1 MHQKPFIIGISGGSG
16 SGKTT
21 FVRDLAQSFLL
32 KSCVSSA
39 RIIIISHGKNSRLDA
54 NNEKNFDLPEYFKE
68 TEYHKDVLRLLNGED
83 VVLKEYTYNNPLAEP
98 KLITYKAAPIV
109 IIEGIFVFH
118 FADVSSLIDYKIF
131 IDADEHIKLIRRIQ
145 RDQIERNYPLEDV
158 LYRYQH
164 HAYPSYQKYI
174 LPYKENCDIVVDNN
188 ISFESAMQIIKS
200 SIRERLDIFK
210 TGALPSNNG
219 NTVNL

>member
-1 MHQKPFIIGISGGSG
+1 MSQKPFIIGISGGSG

-21 FVRDLAQSFLL
+21 FVRELATSFSQDEVCILSQDNYY
-32 KSCVSSA
+32 KP
-39 RIIIISHGKNSRLDA
+39 REEQQTDNTG
-54 NNEKNFDLPEYFKE
+54 EKNFDLPESFKE
-68 TEYHKDVLRLLNGED
+68 EEYHQDVLKLLNGVD

-118 FADVSSLIDYKIF
+118 FSDVSNLMDSKIF

-164 HAYPSYQKYI
+164 HVFPSYQKFI
-174 LPYKENCDIVVDNN
+174 LPYKPQCDIIVNNN
-188 ISFESAMQIIKS
+188 ISFESAMNTVKL
-200 SIRERLDIFK
+200 SIREKLDSLK
-210 TGALPSNNG
+210 
-219 NTVNL
+219 

>member
-1 MHQKPFIIGISGGSG
+1 MNQKPFIIGISGGSG

-21 FVRDLAQSFLL
+21 FVRELSSSFSQKEVCILSQDNYY
-32 KSCVSSA
+32 KP
-39 RIIIISHGKNSRLDA
+39 REEQQIDNTG
-54 NNEKNFDLPEYFKE
+54 EKNFDLPESFKE
-68 TEYHKDVLRLLNGED
+68 EEYHKDVLKLLGGED

-98 KLITYKAAPIV
+98 KLITYKAAPII

-118 FADVSSLIDYKIF
+118 FTDVSSLMDFKIF

-164 HAYPSYQKYI
+164 HVFPSYQKFI
-174 LPYKENCDIVVDNN
+174 LPYKPHCDIVVNNN
-188 ISFESAMQIIKS
+188 ISFENAMNTVKL
-200 SIRERLDIFK
+200 SIREKLDTLK
-210 TGALPSNNG
+210 T
-219 NTVNL
+219 VR